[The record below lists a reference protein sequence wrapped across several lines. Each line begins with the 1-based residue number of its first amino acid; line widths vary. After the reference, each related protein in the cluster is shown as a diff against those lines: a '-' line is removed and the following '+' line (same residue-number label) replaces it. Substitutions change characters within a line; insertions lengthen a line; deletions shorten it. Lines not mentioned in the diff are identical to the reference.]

1 MDAFDLE
8 CNCIYEVTYA
18 CTQADPVKWKSML
31 ARVGVSALY
40 FKTAIVSLYRHMC
53 DVCVVSDWWLGS
65 LPSMLGVN
73 MALR

>member
-40 FKTAIVSLYRHMC
+40 FKTAMSVYTDTCAMC
-53 DVCVVSDWWLGS
+53 VWFRIGGCVPCLACWE
-65 LPSMLGVN
+65 
-73 MALR
+73 